1 MKVLHVINALSD
13 GGGAEKL
20 MEDLLPAVKHKGIDV
35 SVAVLMDMDS
45 KNSQHIKDAGIEIIP
60 IGSGKRLYS
69 IPKML
74 KLIKVMKRFDIVHSH
89 LTQPFLMC
97 AFDSLFCKAKIVHTI
112 HSTESRMR
120 HLCLF
125 KLIERW
131 ALKRYDTLIACSKE
145 AEDKL
150 RLFLGQTGKDIT
162 TINNGIKLDKF
173 INASPLQLKKNE
185 KEKVIMMVAIFRDP
199 KDQETLIRATK
210 LLPYNYSTYFVGY
223 GPLLEKRKSLVKEL
237 KMEDRIH
244 FLGKR
249 TDVPQLLK
257 SSDFVVLSS
266 HYEGLSL
273 SSIEGMAAGKPFI
286 ASDVPGL
293 REIVGGHGLLFE
305 DGNSRQLA
313 DIILR
318 LSENEQEYQQ
328 VASKCSQR
336 ANDFNIETTA
346 TEYVK
351 VYNIIM
357 KA

>member
-20 MEDLLPAVKHKGIDV
+20 MEDLLPAIKQKGVDV
-35 SVAVLMDMDS
+35 SVAVLMDLDS
-45 KNSQHIKDAGIEIIP
+45 KNTQHIKDAGIEIIP

-74 KLIKVMKRFDIVHSH
+74 KLIKVMRRFDIVHSH

-97 AFDSLFCKAKIVHTI
+97 AFDSLFCKVKIVHTI
-112 HSTESRMR
+112 HNTDSRMR
-120 HLCLF
+120 HIFPLKYLE
-125 KLIERW
+125 KW
-131 ALKRYDTLIACSKE
+131 ALNRYQTIVACSKE
-145 AEDKL
+145 AEFFL
-150 RLFLGQTGKDIT
+150 REFLGKTNKDIL

-173 INASPLQLKKNE
+173 ITASPYTLRKNSHE
-185 KEKVIMMVAIFRDP
+185 KIITMVAIFRP
-199 KDQETLIRATK
+199 QKNHEALIRTTK
-210 LLPYNYSTYFVGY
+210 LLPNNYNTYFIGY
-223 GPLLEKRKSLVKEL
+223 GPLIEKMENLSKEL
-237 KMEDRIH
+237 GVGNRVH

-257 SSDFVVLSS
+257 ASDFVVLSS

-293 REIVGGHGLLFE
+293 REIVKGYGLLFE
-305 DGNSRQLA
+305 DGNAQQLA

-328 VASKCSQR
+328 VANRCSQR

-346 TEYVK
+346 SEYVN
-351 VYNIIM
+351 VYNKLM
-357 KA
+357 EA

>member
-20 MEDLLPAVKHKGIDV
+20 MEDLLPAIKQKGVDV
-35 SVAVLMDMDS
+35 SVAVLWNMDT

-60 IGSGKRLYS
+60 IGTGKRLYS

-74 KLIKVMKRFDIVHSH
+74 KLIKVMRRFDIVHSH

-97 AFDSLFCKAKIVHTI
+97 AFDSLFCKTKILHTI

-120 HLCLF
+120 TIPLL
-125 KLIERW
+125 KYLERW
-131 ALKRYDTLIACSKE
+131 AINQYAAIIACSKK
-145 AEDKL
+145 AEDTL
-150 RLFLGQTGKDIT
+150 RCFMGMTNKQILTV
-162 TINNGIKLDKF
+162 NNGIKLDKF
-173 INASPLQLKKNE
+173 IYASPYPLEKNPQE
-185 KEKVIMMVAIFRDP
+185 KIIMMVAIFRDP
-199 KDQETLIRATK
+199 KDQETVIRATK
-210 LLPYNYSTYFVGY
+210 LLPQNFSTYFVGF
-223 GPLLEKRKSLVKEL
+223 GPLLGKRESYMKELNIEKRV
-237 KMEDRIH
+237 H

-257 SSDFVVLSS
+257 ASDFVVLAS
-266 HYEGLSL
+266 HFEGLSL

-293 REIVGGHGLLFE
+293 REIVKGYGLLFE
-305 DGNSRQLA
+305 DGNAQQLA
-313 DIILR
+313 DIILH

-328 VASKCSQR
+328 VANRCSQR

-346 TEYVK
+346 SEYVK
-351 VYNIIM
+351 VYNKIM
-357 KA
+357 EA